1 MDSPITLAEKSTLV
15 AKWSWVEQRVT
26 PQLMPLMKA
35 EFDDFIEHRSKLMAV
50 ANVGV
55 FDTPPRGAVY
65 ANKKWYAC
73 SSEFSKLQV
82 VCPPMSFKCGV
93 VTMNGKER
101 KTATPSDG
109 EPDRC
114 VLVTDMVV
122 KYECAGCDETL
133 VTKSLSKKK
142 TYTPMVIKVYR
153 LFWVSP
159 HSPMFMCMHN
169 GEYVVVPGFLH
180 RATSEPAVCMHV
192 NDDVV
197 HCMACLSKFCV
208 PCLNGVMLKTC
219 PHCMY

>member
-15 AKWSWVEQRVT
+15 AKWPWVEQRVT

-122 KYECAGCDETL
+122 KYECAGCDEAL
-133 VTKSLSKKK
+133 VTKSLSKAV
-142 TYTPMVIKVYR
+142 THAILFRMIVFRFCWR
-153 LFWVSP
+153 LGVDP
-159 HSPMFMCMHN
+159 C
-169 GEYVVVPGFLH
+169 FLH
-180 RATSEPAVCMHV
+180 RPIYWFIFSVLFFYT
-192 NDDVV
+192 
-197 HCMACLSKFCV
+197 
-208 PCLNGVMLKTC
+208 LNSQPLI
-219 PHCMY
+219 YNI